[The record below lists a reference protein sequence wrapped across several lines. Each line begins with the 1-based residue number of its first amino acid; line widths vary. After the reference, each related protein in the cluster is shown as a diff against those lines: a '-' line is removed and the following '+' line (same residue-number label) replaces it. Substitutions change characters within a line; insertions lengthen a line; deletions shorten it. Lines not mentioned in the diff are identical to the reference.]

1 MSLQK
6 ETANEGFMTEFDTG
20 TVIDGTYEILSVV
33 GGGSMGRVYRARDIQ
48 DDATVALKVLNI
60 SRDGTQR
67 QFLREFD
74 FLSKIQHPRIVR
86 SRRWGLFEGNPYF
99 SMDYISGRPLS
110 ELVSNEA
117 DREVLRS
124 VWLVPF
130 ILQIGEGLACIHEHG
145 VVHLDL
151 KPSNI
156 IITDIEGKPYFTILD
171 LGLAR
176 FQDPPEQRASQSGS
190 IGGTVEYMAPEHI
203 KGRWMDQ
210 RSDLYSL
217 GIIIYEILTGKP
229 PFSGGNATSVMLRH
243 LRDLPRPPRAYTHGT
258 SSRIQNIVMKL
269 LEKEPNDR
277 YNSIQNLLREVTD
290 THDTTTHS
298 IGGSVPNASPHA
310 PFMHPQFLGRESE
323 IRVLTEITRET
334 AEGVGR
340 MVLISGEAG
349 IGKSQLLEEFQA
361 EARVHGMRILQG
373 RCYEGGER
381 TYGPI
386 LETLMDLAEQPG
398 IRNTPVGEE
407 ANKVCEA
414 IERADSEHHPDP
426 YPVIENLSRFLS
438 DLSRETPT
446 LVCIEDLQWADDLT
460 LRFLDF
466 MRRDPDQMPLVF
478 GLTCRKDGED
488 RMPSSIENLV
498 HAGETPRMV
507 HLQLEALGF
516 AETTNLVASILGER
530 SIPEDEARRIYVE
543 TGGNPLFV
551 VEMVRCLI
559 DEGVIS
565 RNSVG
570 VWWWRESMEWP
581 VPHGIINVIDSRI
594 RRLQSAQRKV
604 LEYISIFRRPFS
616 FDLILR
622 VTDEDETSLF
632 RGLERLI
639 QIGILKKVEGN
650 STKYRF
656 SHGLIQRT
664 TYMAVPERRRSG
676 LHLEVAKALE
686 LRFDGANA
694 KFLNELAHH
703 FSKSSDME
711 KSVRYLTAS
720 GRLALQMH
728 DYSRAVQ
735 QFEATLDRGAFSAKA
750 PVNISEGSVAHV
762 DFLCA
767 YAEAL
772 SGCDRYDEA
781 RNELKKAQRW
791 VSDET
796 PAQNASALRMLG
808 IVFLRSGNLE
818 KAESVLTKA
827 LNVYRGLEDPQNE
840 LLVLSLLSDVYL
852 GLQWKKEA
860 AKACC
865 SAAERCEELGGRVYK
880 ARSLIFLA
888 FSAKFMYQTEKAK
901 TLLESSLN
909 LMDQEGDCV
918 YRHTC
923 LYLLGRIDFHLG
935 NFDRAERIF
944 RELRAIWQRR
954 GSKSPEVDVL
964 LRLSMI
970 ALERGNA
977 AVAEANARTAE
988 QILAEGGYR
997 DDLYRA
1003 CALLSEAS
1011 VDTGRID
1018 EALAWSERASPG
1030 EDCEGNIRA
1039 MVWSAR
1045 ARSLSA
1051 AGRHDEVES
1060 IFDRAIQAQSLPKC
1074 LEEVGLFLNAGSYYV
1089 KRGRPENGRYYLQ
1102 IAKTASEEMGMRY
1115 YSKKAAGLL
1124 AKVADRSTMWPAT
1137 RELSL
1142 TLTAEHLAVL
1152 YEISEDL
1159 TSMLDL
1165 NTLLDRILNRL
1176 LQVTK
1181 GERAMIALKDQGAFG
1196 IRVARTHNLDDVT
1209 KKEVSSSII
1218 KWVIE
1223 RNEPILSDDAC
1234 SDERFHKQKSIVS
1247 YGIRSVLCVPLH
1259 HAESGVVGALYTD
1272 HRRLEDQ
1279 FTEKDRL
1286 FMSAFANLASVATIN
1301 ARMYC
1306 QIKARALFLSEQV
1319 KDRSEFEELVGRSQ
1333 AMQEVFNLLEVAA
1346 KSEMTVLIQGETGT
1360 GKELA
1365 ARAIHS
1371 RSERK
1376 DKPFLSANCAALTH
1390 ELLQSELF
1398 GHKKG
1403 AFTGASSDRK
1413 GLFLSADGGTV
1424 FLDEI
1429 GNASAQLQS
1438 SLLRVLQDGE
1448 IQRVGEAEVRNV
1460 DVRVIAATN
1469 RDLEADV
1476 RSGSFREDL
1485 LYRLR
1490 VLQVEMPP
1498 LRSRV
1503 EDIPLLSEYLM
1514 KRVSREQ
1521 KKAVRGYTVGAMA
1534 ALMDHGWP
1542 GNVRELENEIMR
1554 AIALVEEG
1562 KEITTDLFSQKIGF
1576 TQKPEAGKEGYFK
1589 ARVAALEKR
1598 MIVEALDTCD
1608 GKISRA
1614 AEKLGLSRNGLQKM
1628 MTRHGLR

>member
-1 MSLQK
+1 
-6 ETANEGFMTEFDTG
+6 MTEFDAG
-20 TVIDGTYEILSVV
+20 TVVDGTYEVLSFV
-33 GGGSMGRVYRARDIQ
+33 GGGSMGRVYRARDVQ
-48 DDATVALKVLNI
+48 DDSTVALKVLNI
-60 SRDGTQR
+60 SGEGAQR

-74 FLSKIQHPRIVR
+74 FLSTIQHPRIVG
-86 SRRWGLFEGNPYF
+86 SRRWGLFEGKPYF
-99 SMDYISGRPLS
+99 SMDYISGRPLCD
-110 ELVSNEA
+110 LVANEA
-117 DREVLRS
+117 DREVLRT
-124 VWLVPF
+124 VWLVPI

-156 IITDIEGKPYFTILD
+156 LISDIEGKPSVSILD

-176 FQDPPEQRASQSGS
+176 FQDPPEQRASQPGT
-190 IGGTVEYMAPEHI
+190 IGGSVEYMAPEHI
-203 KGRWMDQ
+203 RGRWMDQ

-217 GIIIYEILTGKP
+217 GIIIYEILTGRP

-258 SSRIQNIVMKL
+258 SSRIQSIVMKL

-277 YNSIQNLLREVTD
+277 YNSMQTLLQELADSRD
-290 THDTTTHS
+290 RTTHLRS
-298 IGGSVPNASPHA
+298 GSVPNASPRA

-334 AEGVGR
+334 AEGAGR

-349 IGKSQLLEEFQA
+349 IGKSQVLEEFKA
-361 EARVHGMRILQG
+361 EARVHGMRILLG

-386 LETLMDLAEQPG
+386 LEALMDLAEHPG
-398 IRNTPVGEE
+398 IKNTAVGEKAE
-407 ANKVCEA
+407 QVRVR
-414 IERADSEHHPDP
+414 IERTEPGHHTDP
-426 YPVIENLSRFLS
+426 YPIIEILSKFLS
-438 DLSRETPT
+438 DLCWETPT
-446 LVCIEDLQWADDLT
+446 LFCIEDLQWADDLS

-466 MRRDPDQMPLVF
+466 MKRDPDQMPLVF
-478 GLTCRKDGED
+478 GLTCRKDGEEA
-488 RMPSSIENLV
+488 MPGSIEALV
-498 HAGETPRMV
+498 RAGETPRMV
-507 HLQLEALGF
+507 HLQLRALGF

-551 VEMVRCLI
+551 VELLRCSI
-559 DEGVIS
+559 EEGAIS
-565 RNSVG
+565 RNTAG
-570 VWWWRESMEWP
+570 NWRWRESMEWP
-581 VPHGIINVIDSRI
+581 VPPEILNVIDSRI
-594 RRLQSAQRKV
+594 RGLRSAQRTL
-604 LEYISIFRRPFS
+604 LEFLSIFRRPFS

-622 VTDEDETSLF
+622 VTGEDETMLYK
-632 RGLERLI
+632 GLERLVH
-639 QIGILKKVEGN
+639 IGILKTEDGPDA
-650 STKYRF
+650 KYRF
-656 SHGLIQRT
+656 SHGLIQRAV
-664 TYMAVPERRRSG
+664 YVAVPERKQSR
-676 LHLEVAKALE
+676 LHLEVANALE
-686 LRFDGANA
+686 LRFDGADGGV
-694 KFLNELAHH
+694 LNELAHH
-703 FSKSSDME
+703 FSRSNDVE

-728 DYSRAVQ
+728 DYTRAVQ
-735 QFEATLDRGAFSAKA
+735 QYEATLEKCAFSAKA
-750 PVNISEGSVAHV
+750 PADISEGSVAHM

-772 SGCDRYDEA
+772 SGCDRYEEA
-781 RNELKKAQRW
+781 RSELEKAQRW
-791 VSDET
+791 VTNET
-796 PAQNASALRMLG
+796 PAQKAYALRMLG
-808 IVFLRSGNLE
+808 IVYLRSGSNQR
-818 KAESVLTKA
+818 AESVLSRA
-827 LNVYRGLEDPQNE
+827 LKLYRGLGDAQNE
-840 LLVLSLLSDVYL
+840 LMVLSLLSDVYL
-852 GLQWKKEA
+852 GLQRRKEA
-860 AKACC
+860 AQACH
-865 SAAERCEELGGRVYK
+865 SAAERCEQLGGCIYK

-888 FSAKFMYQTEKAK
+888 FSAKFMYRSEEAR

-909 LMDQEGDCV
+909 LLDQEGDCV

-944 RELRAIWQRR
+944 RELRAFWQRR

-970 ALERGNA
+970 ALERRNA
-977 AVAEANARTAE
+977 AAAEANARAAE
-988 QILAEGGYR
+988 QILAKGGYR
-997 DDLYRA
+997 DDFYRA
-1003 CALLSEAS
+1003 CALLSEAC
-1011 VDTGRID
+1011 VDNGRID
-1018 EALAWSERASPG
+1018 DALAWSERASPG
-1030 EDCEGNIRA
+1030 EECGQNIRA

-1051 AGRHDEVES
+1051 AGRHDEIES
-1060 IFDRAIQAQSLPKC
+1060 LFNTAIQAQSSPKC
-1074 LEEVGLFLNAGSYYV
+1074 LEEVGLFLTAGSYYV
-1089 KRGRPENGRYYLQ
+1089 KKGRPENGRYYLE
-1102 IAKTASEEMGMRY
+1102 IAKTASDDMGMRY
-1115 YSKKAAGLL
+1115 YSKKAVGLL
-1124 AKVADRSTMWPAT
+1124 GKISESGTSWPHT
-1137 RELSL
+1137 RKLNM

-1152 YEISEDL
+1152 YEVSEDL

-1181 GERAMIALKDQGAFG
+1181 GERAMIALMDQGSFG
-1196 IRVARTHNLDDVT
+1196 IRVARTHNLDEVT
-1209 KKEVSSSII
+1209 RKEVSSSII

-1223 RNEPILSDDAC
+1223 RNEPILSQDAC
-1234 SDERFHKQKSIVS
+1234 SDERFQKKKSILS

-1259 HAESGVVGALYTD
+1259 HAESGVIGALYTD

-1279 FTEKDRL
+1279 FTERDRVFL
-1286 FMSAFANLASVATIN
+1286 SAFANLASVATIN
-1301 ARMYC
+1301 ARMYS

-1319 KDRSEFEELVGRSQ
+1319 KDHSEFEELVGRSQ
-1333 AMQEVFNLLEVAA
+1333 AIQEVFKLLEVAA

-1376 DKPFLSANCAALTH
+1376 AKPFLSVNCAAMTH

-1429 GNASAQLQS
+1429 GNASPNMQS

-1448 IQRVGEAEVRNV
+1448 IQRVGETAVRKV

-1469 RDLEADV
+1469 RELEADV
-1476 RSGSFREDL
+1476 HNGTFREDL
-1485 LYRLR
+1485 LYRLQ

-1503 EDIPLLSEYLM
+1503 EDIPLLSEHLL
-1514 KRVSREQ
+1514 KRFCRNN

-1542 GNVRELENEIMR
+1542 GNVRELENEIVR
-1554 AIALVEEG
+1554 AIALVEDG
-1562 KEITTDLFSQKIGF
+1562 KEITADLFSQKIGF
-1576 TQKPEAGKEGYFK
+1576 TQKTEAGKDGYFK
-1589 ARVAALEKR
+1589 ARVAALEKQ
-1598 MIVEALDTCD
+1598 MIIEALDMCD

-1614 AEKLGLSRNGLQKM
+1614 AHKLGLSRNGLQKM
-1628 MTRHGLR
+1628 MTRYGLR